1 MVVMMEEALR
11 KRRSYGQPYTR
22 APTLKH
28 VHFVKK
34 MGIDLWLLQILAQF
48 LTNFLYLRFVSTLQ
62 DRLVPAHI
70 GNIYLH
76 FK

>member
-1 MVVMMEEALR
+1 
-11 KRRSYGQPYTR
+11 
-22 APTLKH
+22 
-28 VHFVKK
+28 